1 MTVKIKY
8 TRRHKVTIT
17 RNAKGEVVSVT
28 LEPC

>member
-8 TRRHKVTIT
+8 TKRHKVTIT

-28 LEPC
+28 VEPC